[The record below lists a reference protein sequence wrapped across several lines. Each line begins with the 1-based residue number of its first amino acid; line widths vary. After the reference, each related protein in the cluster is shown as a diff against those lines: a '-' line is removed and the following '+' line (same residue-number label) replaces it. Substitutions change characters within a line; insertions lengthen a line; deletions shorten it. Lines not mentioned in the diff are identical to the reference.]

1 MMCRTQLLPLLQQL
15 DPSVSTFFIQFSF
28 FTGSCFIV
36 EMAMETSG
44 SQTTLG
50 MKGKNLT
57 TMCRTQLLPLL
68 QELDLS
74 VTMFSSIFIFTGS
87 RFIVET
93 AMETSGSQTTLSL
106 KGQSLTTMC
115 RTQLLP
121 LLQELDL
128 SDNSL
133 RQLRDFAFLQR
144 LRCLNLAANKLK
156 SCRGLGRLPCLT
168 SLDLSHNRILWEL
181 TYMLVGGCVS
191 VCVPR
196 KRFLASKCKF

>member
-1 MMCRTQLLPLLQQL
+1 
-15 DPSVSTFFIQFSF
+15 
-28 FTGSCFIV
+28 
-36 EMAMETSG
+36 
-44 SQTTLG
+44 
-50 MKGKNLT
+50 
-57 TMCRTQLLPLL
+57 
-68 QELDLS
+68 
-74 VTMFSSIFIFTGS
+74 
-87 RFIVET
+87 
-93 AMETSGSQTTLSL
+93 METSGSQTTLSL
-106 KGQSLTTMC
+106 KGQNLTTMS

-181 TYMLVGGCVS
+181 TCMLVGGGVS

-196 KRFLASKCKF
+196 KRLLASKCKF